1 MIMLYLENKDFV
13 LYVINKLL
21 KMNFT
26 CYLNAL
32 YILVFVP
39 NIIFHFIMYHIHVV
53 NRLPFSNLFNRII
66 HYLLQIILSKLI
78 SLDCIRFFF
87 HYGDVNMSLAVI
99 NSAIFNYLITSK
111 EFLLYVLVLCSIHY

>member
-1 MIMLYLENKDFV
+1 MLYLENNDFV
-13 LYVINKLL
+13 LYVISKLL

-26 CYLNAL
+26 CYLSAL

-78 SLDCIRFFF
+78 SLDCIRIFL

-99 NSAIFNYLITSK
+99 NSAIFNYLLTSK
-111 EFLLYVLVLCSIHY
+111 EFLLYVPVLYSIYY

>member
-1 MIMLYLENKDFV
+1 MLYLENKDFV
-13 LYVINKLL
+13 LYVISKLL

-66 HYLLQIILSKLI
+66 HYLLLIILSKLI
-78 SLDCIRFFF
+78 SLDYFRFFF
-87 HYGDVNMSLAVI
+87 HYGDCNMSLAVI
-99 NSAIFNYLITSK
+99 NSAIFNYLLTSK
-111 EFLLYVLVLCSIHY
+111 EFLLYVPVLYSIYY